1 MAKLNINPTRMELRR
16 LKARLKTAVRGHKLL
31 KDKSDEMIR
40 QFMLR
45 IRENKA
51 LREEVESELSA
62 ALKGFMLAR
71 AVMSDAVVEE
81 AVAMPGVKTKLVASE
96 KNVMS
101 VVVPSFAIEVEKG
114 GDPYPYS
121 FASVGAELDESISAL
136 SGLTGKLLKLAEVEK
151 ACNMLADEIEKN
163 RRRVNALEYVMI
175 PQLEE
180 TIKYITMKLDE
191 NERGATIRL
200 MKVKSMIENRS

>member
-101 VVVPSFAIEVEKG
+101 VVVPSFCNRGRKG
-114 GDPYPYS
+114 
-121 FASVGAELDESISAL
+121 
-136 SGLTGKLLKLAEVEK
+136 
-151 ACNMLADEIEKN
+151 
-163 RRRVNALEYVMI
+163 RRPVSLF
-175 PQLEE
+175 LC
-180 TIKYITMKLDE
+180 
-191 NERGATIRL
+191 ERGCGA
-200 MKVKSMIENRS
+200 